1 MKQGVLMGLACCLAG
16 PVLAAAPAI
25 PAPATG
31 GARAAAPVSAIV
43 PALAPSP
50 APGGDGRVRVQLMA
64 RQAVTLSG
72 EVAARIA
79 ALPVAEGGSFKR
91 GQILVE
97 FDCGTYRA
105 QLNKAQATLE
115 AASRL
120 AEVNAQ
126 LAKLNSAG
134 SLEVAQAQGRAKEA
148 AAEVSY
154 MQSVVGKCSIVAPF
168 AGRVARR
175 AAAVHQYVN
184 PGMPVLD
191 IVDAGPLELRM
202 LLPSKWLGS
211 MKPGSRFT
219 VAVDELGASFPAR
232 LERLG
237 AQIDPVSQSIP
248 AVGLIEGGAA
258 TLLPG
263 MSGWASFK

>member
-1 MKQGVLMGLACCLAG
+1 MKQRALMALACALAG
-16 PVLAAAPAI
+16 PALAAAGSVPAQVQ
-25 PAPATG
+25 
-31 GARAAAPVSAIV
+31 AAP
-43 PALAPSP
+43 
-50 APGGDGRVRVQLMA
+50 GDGRVRVQMMA

-79 ALPVAEGGSFKR
+79 ALPVAEGGSFRR
-91 GQILVE
+91 GQTLVE

-105 QLNKAQATLE
+105 QLNKAQATQE
-115 AASRL
+115 AANRL
-120 AEVNAQ
+120 AEVNSQ
-126 LAKLNSAG
+126 LARLNSAG

-154 MQSVVGKCSIVAPF
+154 MQTVVGKCSIVAPF

-175 AAAVHQYVN
+175 VAAVHQYVN
-184 PGMPVLD
+184 PGAPVLD

-202 LLPSKWLGS
+202 LLPSKWLSS

-219 VAVDELGASFPAR
+219 VVVDELGASFPAR
-232 LERLG
+232 IERLG

-248 AVGLIEGGAA
+248 AVGVIDGGAA
-258 TLLPG
+258 ALLPG

>member
-1 MKQGVLMGLACCLAG
+1 MLKGLLAALAA
-16 PVLAAAPAI
+16 PAIAAAANAAAPA
-25 PAPATG
+25 
-31 GARAAAPVSAIV
+31 
-43 PALAPSP
+43 P
-50 APGGDGRVRVQLMA
+50 APGGDGRVRVQMMS

-91 GQILVE
+91 GQVLAE
-97 FDCGTYRA
+97 FDCATYRA

-115 AASRL
+115 AANRL
-120 AEVNAQ
+120 AEVNNQ

-148 AAEVSY
+148 AAEASY
-154 MQSVVGKCSIVAPF
+154 MQTVVGKCSIVAPF

-175 AAAVHQYVN
+175 VAAVHQFVN
-184 PGMPVLD
+184 PGTAVLD

-202 LLPSKWLGS
+202 LLPSKWLNS
-211 MKPGSRFT
+211 VKPGTRFT
-219 VAVDELGASFPAR
+219 VAVDELGTNVPAHI
-232 LERLG
+232 ERLG

-248 AVGLIEGGAA
+248 AVGAIDGRAA
-258 TLLPG
+258 LLPG

>member
-1 MKQGVLMGLACCLAG
+1 MRRPALMALACALAG
-16 PVLAAAPAI
+16 PALAP
-25 PAPATG
+25 
-31 GARAAAPVSAIV
+31 ARAAAPS
-43 PALAPSP
+43 PAPAMAPSP
-50 APGGDGRVRVQLMA
+50 AAPGDGRVRVQMMS

-91 GQILVE
+91 GQTLVE

-115 AASRL
+115 AANRL
-120 AEVNAQ
+120 AEVNSQ

-148 AAEVSY
+148 AAEANY
-154 MQSVVGKCSIVAPF
+154 MQTVVGKCSIAAPF

-175 AAAVHQYVN
+175 VAAVHQYVN
-184 PGMPVLD
+184 PGNPVLD

-202 LLPSKWLGS
+202 LLPSKWLAG

-219 VAVDELGASFPAR
+219 VVVDELGASFPAR
-232 LERLG
+232 IERLG

-248 AVGLIEGGAA
+248 AVGVIDGGAA
-258 TLLPG
+258 ALLPG